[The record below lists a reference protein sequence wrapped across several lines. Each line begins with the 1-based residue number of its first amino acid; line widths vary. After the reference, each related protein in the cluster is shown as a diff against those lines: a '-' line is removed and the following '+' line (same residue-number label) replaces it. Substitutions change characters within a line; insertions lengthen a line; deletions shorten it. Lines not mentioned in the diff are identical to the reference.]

1 MNIHEHQFPANNFHL
16 SLYLQRSIQDL
27 MTLCFYWLSAGFKLS
42 KMRQSYK
49 GLYSHLRLFV
59 SSLQKNDEL
68 LFTSWFKH
76 KTQFKL
82 FLNLS
87 LNISISL
94 ISLLF
99 LSLLKQFPLKL
110 FFLVAINY
118 QFVWQL
124 NNQFQL
130 VENTGYPG
138 KTWTLRIIILWILTK
153 CLNCIFQPTHLCVI
167 AATG

>member
-16 SLYLQRSIQDL
+16 SLYLQRNIQDL

-110 FFLVAINY
+110 FFWLRLIINSSD
-118 QFVWQL
+118 
-124 NNQFQL
+124 N
-130 VENTGYPG
+130 
-138 KTWTLRIIILWILTK
+138 WTTNFNWLKIRDIREKHGRSELL
-153 CLNCIFQPTHLCVI
+153 FYES
-167 AATG
+167 